1 MQSIFGKE
9 TGPLNERLTLVLLAE
24 EQPDFLRRSLKH
36 YSDYPCAVVILD
48 TSSQADSEIAQT
60 PGVDYVH
67 VAALSASGLSSKIAE
82 GANRVKTPYMVV
94 ATVDSFLLAQG
105 LEQSLNFLEAND
117 KYGAC
122 QGYSLSYEPH
132 VDRVD
137 YSRRDRKIEEDFSSD
152 QAEER
157 INSFLGQSMSLLN
170 AVTRTELARKWFGS
184 VPTDAALHWQEVGH
198 MYYLLAMAGL
208 HILPV
213 PYALHLAPDRQKQ
226 LAYSHALHG
235 ALSHRDPKATGQ
247 REAFV
252 DSILSALAG
261 VSQLT
266 RAQILDGFKIMAESL
281 EGQSFQAAEKIVSSV
296 WGVAAEAP
304 EPLFEAQ
311 QFVELPFYN
320 RAFFDDL
327 ARIEFLIHAF
337 PAGETQLKEL
347 EGVLLEQAE
356 LSRIES
362 NPDAEPLLS
371 RLWQAYGLYAFN
383 LGVIQRLLQELKSTA
398 ADDEEIAQLSGWA
411 ERLQAL
417 APHDNSD
424 LLHGMES
431 GRLLRWL
438 ESRDPEPA
446 QLQTIKARLASNP
459 QGSEIGVLLLDLDA
473 DVFKLQATFDSLI
486 NGHYRGFKVIVFT
499 TGELP
504 AATTIQNT
512 LHFVRVTEANYVDKI
527 NQAIKQSSSD
537 WMMLAHA
544 GEQFTRSGLLLAS
557 NELVDAG
564 HCRAVAVDEIHRQP
578 DGTLTHVMRPDF
590 NLDLL
595 QSVPALM
602 SRHWLVR
609 RDLLVEA
616 GGYSRVTSTVLE
628 FDLLLRLIAQGGMNG
643 LAHINEPVVICQ
655 APELQAD
662 ADEQKALTRHLGSRG
677 YQAEVSSVRP
687 GTYKIDYRHNH
698 RPMVSILIE
707 SDDNLP
713 ELQRCLLNVLQRT
726 RYQRYEVLI
735 VDNASSSEQLSQW
748 LDEQERKSSRVRV
761 FRTEERQSSSALRN
775 MVSQEAK
782 GEYLILLDAESQI
795 VNVGWIES
803 LLNQAQRPE
812 VGVVGVKLID
822 PKGTVTQAGLILGLS
837 GGVGSAFVGESKTST
852 GYMHRLV
859 VEQNYS
865 AVSSAC
871 LMIGKELYDAVGG
884 LDEGPFAEALADV
897 DLCLKAS
904 QAGYLTVWTPHV
916 QVIHHGAVKS
926 DDHALQALQGKWSA
940 HFEHDQAYNTNLDL
954 NGPGFTLG
962 TF

>member
-1 MQSIFGKE
+1 
-9 TGPLNERLTLVLLAE
+9 
-24 EQPDFLRRSLKH
+24 
-36 YSDYPCAVVILD
+36 
-48 TSSQADSEIAQT
+48 
-60 PGVDYVH
+60 
-67 VAALSASGLSSKIAE
+67 
-82 GANRVKTPYMVV
+82 
-94 ATVDSFLLAQG
+94 
-105 LEQSLNFLEAND
+105 
-117 KYGAC
+117 
-122 QGYSLSYEPH
+122 
-132 VDRVD
+132 
-137 YSRRDRKIEEDFSSD
+137 
-152 QAEER
+152 
-157 INSFLGQSMSLLN
+157 
-170 AVTRTELARKWFGS
+170 
-184 VPTDAALHWQEVGH
+184 
-198 MYYLLAMAGL
+198 
-208 HILPV
+208 
-213 PYALHLAPDRQKQ
+213 
-226 LAYSHALHG
+226 
-235 ALSHRDPKATGQ
+235 
-247 REAFV
+247 
-252 DSILSALAG
+252 
-261 VSQLT
+261 
-266 RAQILDGFKIMAESL
+266 
-281 EGQSFQAAEKIVSSV
+281 
-296 WGVAAEAP
+296 
-304 EPLFEAQ
+304 
-311 QFVELPFYN
+311 
-320 RAFFDDL
+320 
-327 ARIEFLIHAF
+327 
-337 PAGETQLKEL
+337 
-347 EGVLLEQAE
+347 
-356 LSRIES
+356 
-362 NPDAEPLLS
+362 
-371 RLWQAYGLYAFN
+371 
-383 LGVIQRLLQELKSTA
+383 
-398 ADDEEIAQLSGWA
+398 
-411 ERLQAL
+411 
-417 APHDNSD
+417 
-424 LLHGMES
+424 
-431 GRLLRWL
+431 
-438 ESRDPEPA
+438 
-446 QLQTIKARLASNP
+446 
-459 QGSEIGVLLLDLDA
+459 
-473 DVFKLQATFDSLI
+473 
-486 NGHYRGFKVIVFT
+486 
-499 TGELP
+499 
-504 AATTIQNT
+504 
-512 LHFVRVTEANYVDKI
+512 
-527 NQAIKQSSSD
+527 
-537 WMMLAHA
+537 
-544 GEQFTRSGLLLAS
+544 
-557 NELVDAG
+557 
-564 HCRAVAVDEIHRQP
+564 
-578 DGTLTHVMRPDF
+578 
-590 NLDLL
+590 
-595 QSVPALM
+595 
-602 SRHWLVR
+602 
-609 RDLLVEA
+609 
-616 GGYSRVTSTVLE
+616 
-628 FDLLLRLIAQGGMNG
+628 MNG

-761 FRTEERQSSSALRN
+761 FRTDERQSSSALRN

-926 DDHALQALQGKWSA
+926 NDHALQALRGKWSA